1 MRGGGI
7 GRGKHR
13 CEELRCGAVQ
23 FIILSPKKGRAPGI
37 ASWGSVTNGTGMQVF
52 FPGASLEQPV
62 TYISYNRYSGE
73 CDCVLW
79 SLGGSTFHDFTVFW
93 NQFILPHCTVAV
105 SLLSVLFVVQKILL
119 VFLKCMA

>member
-23 FIILSPKKGRAPGI
+23 FVILSPKKGQAPGI

-62 TYISYNRYSGE
+62 TYISYNRYSG
-73 CDCVLW
+73 DVI
-79 SLGGSTFHDFTVFW
+79 VFCGH
-93 NQFILPHCTVAV
+93 LVD
-105 SLLSVLFVVQKILL
+105 LLSTTLMYFGTSLYFHIALWQ
-119 VFLKCMA
+119 